1 MPAER
6 YREMVDRFDAAAR
19 ANLGQ
24 DLGIAELARIT
35 GVERRTLLRAFHV
48 IHATSPSRYL
58 RALRFDLA
66 RQALSATDAGGT
78 TVTEVATRFG
88 FRELGRFSLDYRA
101 RFGEAPSETLRRARC
116 RRSEVGYQ
124 RSEIGK

>member
-6 YREMVDRFDAAAR
+6 YRRIVDRFGAAAQ

-24 DLGIAELARIT
+24 DVGIAELARIA
-35 GVERRTLLRAFHV
+35 GIERRTLVRAFQA

-58 RALRFDLA
+58 RALRLDLA
-66 RQALSATDAGGT
+66 RAALSAPDAGEQ

-101 RFGEAPSETLRRARC
+101 RFGEAPSETLRRVSC
-116 RRSEVGYQ
+116 RRSKVGGK
-124 RSEIGK
+124 RSEI

>member
-1 MPAER
+1 
-6 YREMVDRFDAAAR
+6 MVDRFDAAAQ

-24 DLGIAELARIT
+24 DLGIADLARIA
-35 GVERRTLLRAFHV
+35 GIERRTLLRAFQA

-66 RQALSATDAGGT
+66 RAALSAPGAGEQ

-101 RFGEAPSETLRRARC
+101 RFGEAPSQTLRRSAPRC
-116 RRSEVGYQ
+116 RPAS
-124 RSEIGK
+124 